1 MPVLSVRGHHVADCG
16 CIGAG
21 SICQLVHSC
30 IAAATSQATTEW
42 YTLGVK
48 AKADVNTLWETE
60 RRGGVGR
67 DAGGMHRLPDT
78 WFSASFLGLAWC
90 WSVRRHLAAATPL
103 GPPVRGNSCDGSHTE
118 CRAITAVGAS

>member
-1 MPVLSVRGHHVADCG
+1 VADCG
-16 CIGAG
+16 CTGAG

-30 IAAATSQATTEW
+30 IAAATGQATTEW
-42 YTLGVK
+42 HTLGVK

-78 WFSASFLGLAWC
+78 WFSASFLGLAWY
-90 WSVRRHLAAATPL
+90 WSVRRPLAAATP
-103 GPPVRGNSCDGSHTE
+103 
-118 CRAITAVGAS
+118 